1 MIDLRRKLRRKMRT
15 GNKCRVMLKI
25 LLILE
30 SPKLQAQH
38 DSVVMFIFMT
48 YIVMNLSSPE
58 SYNFFYKLFRHH
70 RNRKRKFL
78 NGLTRSFIYFKYFL
92 FKVICVRN
100 LHLCTERSDERDITN
115 EFRFLFLRCVRTEEL
130 QNFDFH

>member
-38 DSVVMFIFMT
+38 DSVVMLIFMT

-58 SYNFFYKLFRHH
+58 SYNFFL
-70 RNRKRKFL
+70 
-78 NGLTRSFIYFKYFL
+78 
-92 FKVICVRN
+92 
-100 LHLCTERSDERDITN
+100 
-115 EFRFLFLRCVRTEEL
+115 
-130 QNFDFH
+130 